1 MEINEQNS
9 FDGSGVDLNE
19 IETNLNDQLEYQEKL
34 QKQKKD
40 AEQVDQQNEAIKN
53 DPRNE
58 DKWGLNAIL

>member
-34 QKQKKD
+34 QKQKKM
-40 AEQVDQQNEAIKN
+40 
-53 DPRNE
+53 
-58 DKWGLNAIL
+58 LNK